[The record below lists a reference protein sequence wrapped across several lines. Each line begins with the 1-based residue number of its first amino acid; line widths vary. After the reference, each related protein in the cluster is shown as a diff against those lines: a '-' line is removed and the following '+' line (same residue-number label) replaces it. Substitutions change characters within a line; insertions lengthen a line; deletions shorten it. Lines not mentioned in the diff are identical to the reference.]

1 MRNRKPSEHPSG
13 RPSKRTPEVAER
25 ILGAVAKGVPVTHAC
40 RLGGIAPS
48 TFHEWRNSDPA
59 FRERIE
65 EAVAVA
71 IEKRL
76 AIIEE
81 MAATDWRCCAWY
93 LEHVHPQ
100 AFARNRLEVTGA
112 DGSPLVG
119 AIAVCL
125 PAKKDS
131 NGSSVV
137 TVAPARE
144 IEDAD

>member
-1 MRNRKPSEHPSG
+1 MRAASG
-13 RPSKRTPEVAER
+13 ALP
-25 ILGAVAKGVPVTHAC
+25 
-40 RLGGIAPS
+40 PS
-48 TFHEWRNSDPA
+48 TSHEWRNSDPA

-93 LEHVHPQ
+93 LEHVCPGQ
-100 AFARNRLEVTGA
+100 AFRPKPIGSDRRGRLT
-112 DGSPLVG
+112 LVG